1 MTAVPPTGG
10 EATSDDKQW
19 SLFAWAGGIILGIIA
34 PLIIMLTKGNESQFV
49 RENSVESLNFQ
60 IWMLIYWAV
69 VIVISLVTC
78 GIGAILI
85 FVPIVLNIVFC
96 IIGAMKT
103 NQGEV
108 YRCPLNFYRF
118 VK

>member
-10 EATSDDKQW
+10 APTADDRQW
-19 SLFAWAGGIILGIIA
+19 SLFAWVGGIILGFIA
-34 PLIIMLTKGNESQFV
+34 PLVIMLTKGNESQFV
-49 RENSVESLNFQ
+49 RQNAVESLNFQ
-60 IWMLIYWAV
+60 IWMIIWATV
-69 VIVISLVTC
+69 S
-78 GIGAILI
+78 AILMCVFIGFVLI
-85 FVPIVLNIVFC
+85 FAVLIVNVTFC